1 MRARRL
7 LTPVLACTASFAAA
21 AGATAALSTT
31 THAGT
36 SAEGTSTSA
45 NRTISQTVTTSR
57 LSRGPAGARGPQ
69 GSTGDPGD
77 DGDTGATGPP
87 GAAHIITSAFTIN
100 WQNNRWQGRESATF
114 VAPGIGQ
121 GTVTCTPDIEHV
133 TDSGKQMLEFRPYAQ
148 RADTTMWT
156 LRSDDRAFTYFDD
169 PARAAESPIAVR
181 AARRESNT
189 GPQFNEGLNL
199 KAFGPTYRAQGSFI
213 GIISSRGDRAAIG
226 GPGPAPT
233 TFRVSWH
240 WRFDDGNPRCYVAGT
255 FFTEAT

>member
-1 MRARRL
+1 MRTRRL
-7 LTPVLACTASFAAA
+7 LTPVLACVASFAAA
-21 AGATAALSTT
+21 AGATAALSTGTRERT
-31 THAGT
+31 TGT
-36 SAEGTSTSA
+36 GTSTTA
-45 NRTISQTVTTSR
+45 IRTITQTVTTSR
-57 LSRGPAGARGPQ
+57 LSRGPTGARGPD
-69 GSTGDPGD
+69 GHTGETGET
-77 DGDTGATGPP
+77 GEAGATGPTP
-87 GAAHIITSAFTIN
+87 AHILTTAFTIN
-100 WQNNRWQGRESATF
+100 WQDNRWQGRESATF

-121 GTVTCTPDIEHV
+121 GTVTCTPNIEHV

-148 RADTTMWT
+148 QADTTMWT
-156 LRSDDRAFTYFDD
+156 LRTDDRAYTYFDD

-181 AARRESNT
+181 AARREFNT